1 MTNSNNKIASIY
13 EGTNISNWGSFQN
26 VEETKLFDPIQ
37 IGAWSLRNRVAM
49 APMTRCFA
57 NDETGVVGADV
68 AEYYRKR
75 AADGVGLII
84 TEGIVISPRAK
95 GNPGVPG
102 IYTEE
107 QIDSWKSVTD
117 AVHEEG
123 GTIIAQ
129 IWHVGRMSHHE
140 LTGGFL
146 PQAPSAIAAQGNVP
160 RFRKPFDTPEA
171 MTIEEIQETIE
182 QYAQAARNAIEA
194 GFDGVEIHGAHGY
207 LIDQFAYEFANHRND
222 QYGGD
227 LKQRLTF
234 MKEVLQAVISAIGAD
249 KTLIRFSAFKGD
261 NPSYMW
267 ENPEVAIQTFVEM
280 FYEVGLTMIHPS
292 TMNYTQVIAD
302 GKNLHQLV
310 RKYWEGIIVGVG
322 NLNPKEAEEA
332 LQEGTIDVAAFGRPL
347 ISNPDFVHRVKHGE
361 SLEEYDAKQ
370 HLATLI

>member
-13 EGTNISNWGSFQN
+13 EGTNITNWGSFQN

-171 MTIEEIQETIE
+171 MTVEEIQETIE

-267 ENPEVAIQTFVEM
+267 ENPEAAIQTFVEM

-310 RKYWEGIIVGVG
+310 RKYWDGIIVGVG

>member
-1 MTNSNNKIASIY
+1 MTNSKSKTVSIY
-13 EGTNISNWGSFQN
+13 EGTNINNWGSFQN

-57 NDETGVVGADV
+57 DDKTGVVGADV

-102 IYTEE
+102 LYTRE
-107 QIDSWKSVTD
+107 QIESWKPVTE
-117 AVHEEG
+117 AVHNEG

-140 LTGGFL
+140 LTGGFS

-171 MTIEEIQETIE
+171 MTIEEIQETVE

-207 LIDQFAYEFANHRND
+207 LIDQFTYEFANHRKD

-267 ENPEVAIQTFVEM
+267 EDPEAAIQTFVEM
-280 FYEVGLTMIHPS
+280 FHEVGLTMIHPS

-310 RKYWEGIIVGVG
+310 RKYWNGIIVGVG

-332 LQEGTIDVAAFGRPL
+332 LQEGAIDVAAFGRPL
-347 ISNPDFVHRVKHGE
+347 IANPDFVHRVKYGE

-370 HLATLI
+370 HLATLV